1 VRGGENNTNN
11 RVEDS
16 LQFHEGLGTNVM
28 VGNFGHE
35 AAEGSF
41 ILPSLHLIILP
52 LEPNNNTLGTLGVSL
67 GGNPW
72 EPRLPE
78 TTK

>member
-1 VRGGENNTNN
+1 MGGEDNNNN

-28 VGNFGHE
+28 VGKFGHG
-35 AAEGSF
+35 GSGTF
-41 ILPSLHLIILP
+41 VYTAITAMIILP
-52 LEPNNNTLGTLGVSL
+52 LEPNNNTLVVTL

-72 EPRLPE
+72 QPILPE